1 MIDSIG
7 LRRLFYGFFIPY
19 FYIQIYANFRG
30 VPPHIAKYLL
40 AIMNATNVPSRIL
53 PGYVAD
59 KVGPYVFPFA
69 VFSRR
74 CRGCRPVSHWQMQM
88 PAC

>member
-1 MIDSIG
+1 MFDLTA

-59 KVGPYVFPFA
+59 KVGPYVHTFSL
-69 VFSRR
+69 FSRR
-74 CRGCRPVSHWQMQM
+74 GCGYRPASH
-88 PAC
+88 